1 MNGVYDRI
9 RRLRI
14 ANGLTLEELARAV
27 GYKGRSMM
35 SQVELDKVDLPL
47 TKVAAIAQALHTTP
61 QELLFPASP
70 PEKVNEK
77 AAAAITVA
85 VKLDGMDEALD
96 KARELA
102 RTIEKAKSLVG
113 DLALALDGLHAE
125 VQSTRK

>member
-9 RRLRI
+9 RQLRI

-27 GYKGRSMM
+27 GYSDKSMM
-35 SQVELDKVDLPL
+35 GHIEHGKVDLPL
-47 TKVAAIAQALHTTP
+47 SRVAAIAQALHTTP
-61 QELLFPASP
+61 QELLFPAAP
-70 PEKVNEK
+70 PEK
-77 AAAAITVA
+77 AAVAVTVA

-113 DLALALDGLHAE
+113 DLAVALDGLHTE
-125 VQSTRK
+125 ESTP

>member
-9 RRLRI
+9 RQLRI

-27 GYKGRSMM
+27 GYSDKSMM
-35 SQVELDKVDLPL
+35 GHIEHGKVDLPL
-47 TKVAAIAQALHTTP
+47 SRVAAIAQALHTTP
-61 QELLFPASP
+61 KELLFPTSP

-96 KARELA
+96 KAHELVM
-102 RTIEKAKSLVG
+102 TIEKAKSLAG
-113 DLALALDGLHAE
+113 DLTLALDGLHAE